1 MKVNQSGN
9 PYVIGAP
16 LRSEQGFFG
25 RQDILDW
32 TMRNLHGPNVP
43 SLVFFGQRAIGKTF
57 LLRQLVRILPADAF
71 LAVYFDLHGWA
82 ANPLG
87 AVLAAL
93 AGVAAKQANL
103 QSPGP
108 HLFDDQGHFFRRTF
122 LPRFQAVA
130 LEGRRR
136 LVLLLD
142 EFDVSDETAEAGL
155 PAVAAVNALFP
166 LLQDLVEDGSP
177 MALVFATGRR
187 ADDLTLD
194 FDTAFGSTLVQEV
207 GCLGWESAEALVR
220 QAETNDTLH
229 FSDLAV
235 SRVLDFTGGH
245 PCWTQLLCRRIWE
258 RAYAG
263 NPVEVPLI
271 DALAVEEAVPDAL
284 AEGDRTLAWCWEG
297 LSRAE
302 KIYAATLAE
311 MVGER
316 ETVAADRIVRTI
328 SHRAAQ
334 LCGPEVEMAPRHL
347 VGRQV
352 LRESEEWGRGGEC
365 GFVAEFFRLWV
376 RRNRP
381 LESVVGDL
389 GRINPSGE
397 SSFEIGAE
405 YFGKWE
411 WEEAIRHFREALEA
425 NPSHAR
431 ARRHLGEA
439 LLELGQ
445 IDDAVTELRR
455 AHTLDASEAELSLA
469 RALAAQARV
478 REAEMR
484 PAQIQGA
491 RQETVDAP
499 HDQAA
504 RVAGVASAHSS
515 QENRIL
521 ADDAESAPVS
531 AAGAV
536 YFDVLQWL
544 AQVRVALGGAKYV
557 EALRLV
563 FPAVVLPVLSAFVF
577 FVIGVSLARCTSGVA
592 WLPTL
597 FDPSTFY
604 RFGLISAALGLVP
617 GLRFSYEF
625 IKHPV
630 FNLELIYLSFSR
642 YGSPFLVVVLV
653 YVVLILLS
661 WISQTSVPEEEWEG
675 FWIFFGWIR
684 RLWE

>member
-1 MKVNQSGN
+1 MNQSGN

-16 LRSEQGFFG
+16 MRSGQAFFG

-43 SLVFFGQRAIGKTF
+43 SLVLFGQRSIGKTF
-57 LLRQLVRILPADAF
+57 LLRQLARVLPADAF

-82 ANPLG
+82 ADPLG
-87 AVLAAL
+87 AVLAGL
-93 AGVAAKQANL
+93 AGAAAKQANL
-103 QSPGP
+103 QPPSL
-108 HLFDDQGHFFRRTF
+108 HLFDDHGRFFRQTF

-142 EFDVSDETAEAGL
+142 EFEVSDETAEAGL
-155 PAVAAVNALFP
+155 PAAAAVNTLFP
-166 LLQDLVEDGSP
+166 FLQDLVGDESRV
-177 MALVFATGRR
+177 ALVFSTGRR
-187 ADDLTLD
+187 VDDLTLD
-194 FDTAFGSTLVQEV
+194 FAFSSAIVQEV

-220 QAETNDTLH
+220 QAEANGTLR

-235 SRVLDFTGGH
+235 SRVLDLTSGH
-245 PCWTQLLCRRIWE
+245 PCWTQLLCQRIWE

-263 NPVEVPLI
+263 NPVEAPLI

-284 AEGDRTLAWCWEG
+284 AEGDRTLAWCWDG
-297 LSRAE
+297 LGRAE
-302 KIYAATLAE
+302 QVYAAALAE

-328 SHRAAQ
+328 SRRAAQ
-334 LCGPEVEMAPRHL
+334 SCGPEVEMAPRHL
-347 VGRQV
+347 LGRQV
-352 LRESEEWGRGGEC
+352 LKESEEWGHGGEY
-365 GFVAEFFRLWV
+365 GFIAEFFRLWV
-376 RRNRP
+376 RQNRP
-381 LESVVGDL
+381 LESVADDL
-389 GRINPSGE
+389 GCINPSGE
-397 SSFEIGAE
+397 PSFEIGAE

-425 NPSHAR
+425 NPSHVR
-431 ARRHLGEA
+431 ARCHLGEA
-439 LLELGQ
+439 LLELGR
-445 IDDAVTELRR
+445 IDDAVAELRQ
-455 AHTLDASEAELSLA
+455 AHALDADEAELPLA
-469 RALAAQARV
+469 RALAAQAQV
-478 REAEMR
+478 REAKTR
-484 PAQIQGA
+484 PAQMQVA
-491 RQETVDAP
+491 RQETADAS

-515 QENRIL
+515 QGNTIL
-521 ADDAESAPVS
+521 VDDAESAPVS

-544 AQVRVALGGAKYV
+544 AQVREALDGAKYG

-625 IKHPV
+625 IKRPV
-630 FNLELIYLSFSR
+630 FNLELVYLSFSR
-642 YGSPFLVVVLV
+642 YGSPFLLVVLV
-653 YVVLILLS
+653 YAVLVLLS
-661 WISQTSVPEEEWEG
+661 WILQTSVPEEEWEG
-675 FWIFFGWIR
+675 FQIFFGWIR

>member
-1 MKVNQSGN
+1 VNQPGN

-16 LRSEQGFFG
+16 WRSGQGFFG

-32 TMRNLHGPNVP
+32 TTRNLHGPNVQ
-43 SLVFFGQRAIGKTF
+43 SLVLFGQRAIGKTF
-57 LLRQLVRILPADAF
+57 LLRQLAHVLPVDAF

-87 AVLAAL
+87 VVLASL
-93 AGVAAKQANL
+93 AGAAAKRANL
-103 QSPGP
+103 QPPGV
-108 HLFDDQGHFFRRTF
+108 HLFDDQGRFFRQTF

-130 LEGRRR
+130 LKGRRR

-142 EFDVSDETAEAGL
+142 EFEVSNEAAEAAL

-166 LLQDLVEDGSP
+166 FLQDLVGDESRTT
-177 MALVFATGRR
+177 LVFATGRQV
-187 ADDLTLD
+187 DDLTLD
-194 FDTAFGSTLVQEV
+194 FDTAFGSTAVQEV
-207 GCLGWESAEALVR
+207 GCLGSESAEALVR
-220 QAETNDTLH
+220 QAEANGTLR

-235 SRVLDFTGGH
+235 SRVLDFTSCH

-263 NPVEVPLI
+263 SPVEVPLI

-284 AEGDRTLAWCWEG
+284 AGGERTLAWCWDG
-297 LSRAE
+297 LGRVE
-302 KIYAATLAE
+302 KIYAAALAE
-311 MVGER
+311 TAGER
-316 ETVAADRIVRTI
+316 ETVTADRIVRTI

-347 VGRQV
+347 VGRRV
-352 LRESEEWGRGGEC
+352 LQESEEWGRGGEY

-376 RRNRP
+376 RQNRP
-381 LESVVGDL
+381 LESVASDL
-389 GRINPSGE
+389 GYVNLSGE
-397 SSFEIGAE
+397 PSFEIGTE

-431 ARRHLGEA
+431 ARCHLGEA
-439 LLELGQ
+439 LLELGR
-445 IDDAVTELRR
+445 IDDAVAELRR
-455 AHTLDASEAELSLA
+455 AHALDADEAELPLA
-469 RALAAQARV
+469 RALAAQAQV
-478 REAEMR
+478 REAKTR
-484 PAQIQGA
+484 PAQVQVA
-491 RQETVDAP
+491 RQETADTP

-504 RVAGVASAHSS
+504 HVAVAASAISS
-515 QENRIL
+515 QENTL
-521 ADDAESAPVS
+521 LVGDAESALVS
-531 AAGAV
+531 AGGAV
-536 YFDVLQWL
+536 YLDVLQWL
-544 AQVRVALGGAKYV
+544 AQVRGALGRARYG
-557 EALRLV
+557 EAAWLV
-563 FPAVVLPVLSAFVF
+563 FPAVVFPVLSAFVF
-577 FVIGVSLARCTSGVA
+577 FVIGVSLVRCTSGVT

-604 RFGLISAALGLVP
+604 RFGLMSAALGLVP
-617 GLRFSYEF
+617 GLWFSYEF
-625 IKHPV
+625 IKRPV
-630 FNLELIYLSFSR
+630 FNLELVYLSFSR

-653 YVVLILLS
+653 YVVLVLLA

-675 FWIFFGWIR
+675 FQIVFGWIR